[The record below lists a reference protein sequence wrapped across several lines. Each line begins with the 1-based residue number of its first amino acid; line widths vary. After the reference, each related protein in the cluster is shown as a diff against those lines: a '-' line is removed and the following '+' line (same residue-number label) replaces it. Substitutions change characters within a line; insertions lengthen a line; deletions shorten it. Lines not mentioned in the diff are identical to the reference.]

1 MRKLLLLLALA
12 LLTGA
17 AVVWLMQQGSGYLLI
32 GFGTTSIEMSLWV
45 AGTVYFV
52 TTLTLIWLALLAKW
66 LVAAGGLRQWW
77 TSRRHVRQLSKTA
90 QGLLH
95 YADQD
100 WVKAKELLTASAQL
114 SSMSDI
120 NLLFAAQAAAEADN
134 REEANRLL
142 QRLQDSHPNA
152 AAVAAKIQIR
162 LLIDDG
168 QLDQALTQLQPLY
181 RDNPSDAGLIR
192 LLTRIYCE
200 QQDWYSAQRL
210 LRDIRHYN
218 ALPKEAITDL
228 QIKVYV
234 ALLNDIDSK
243 PDSNKTEQYD
253 ELSELW
259 DMVPRALR
267 KLPEL
272 IVPYADALARISATE
287 RLLPLLSGA
296 LNNHWHPDLVERF
309 GLLTMANGEKQLA
322 TAEKWLPNHQQDAE
336 LLLALGRICARL
348 ELRGKAKDYLNSVL
362 VLDARP
368 EVYFEL
374 AQLLD
379 SMEEAEG
386 SADMHRLG
394 LEVAIDSGN

>member
-32 GFGTTSIEMSLWV
+32 GFGKTSIEMSLWV

-52 TTLTLIWLALLAKW
+52 TTLTLIWLVLLAKW

-181 RDNPSDAGLIR
+181 RDYPSDAGLIR

-210 LRDIRHYN
+210 LRDIKHYN

-253 ELSELW
+253 ELGELW

-272 IVPYADALARISATE
+272 IVPYADALARIKATE

-296 LNNHWHPDLVERF
+296 LNNHWHSDLVERF

-348 ELRGKAKDYLNSVL
+348 ELRGKAKDYLNSAL
-362 VLDARP
+362 VLDSRP

-379 SMEEAEG
+379 SMGEAEV

-394 LEVAIDSGN
+394 LEVAIDSRN